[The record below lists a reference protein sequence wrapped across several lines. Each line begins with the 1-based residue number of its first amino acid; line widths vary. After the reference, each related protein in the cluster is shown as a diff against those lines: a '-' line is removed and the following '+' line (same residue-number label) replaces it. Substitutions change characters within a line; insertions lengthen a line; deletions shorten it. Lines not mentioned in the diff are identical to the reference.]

1 MDNQKF
7 SSDISTAYTFSGESF
22 KIGSGMLDKK
32 VWPEAA
38 VNMPLRMFNRHGLIA
53 GATGTG
59 KTKTLQLIMEGLSD
73 AGVPVLAMDI
83 KGDLSGLAMAGV
95 PNDRIKE
102 RYQQLQENYQPR
114 AYPVEFLSLSQEP
127 GTRLKA
133 TVTEFGPLLMAK
145 VLDLN
150 DTQEGLLAVLFKYC
164 DDQGLPLLDLKDL
177 TEVLQYAGAE
187 GKAVIEKEYGKI
199 SISSLGTIQR
209 KIIALE
215 QQGADLFFGERS
227 FEIKDLMRFPGD
239 GKGMLSVLRLMDMQ
253 EHPGLFATFM
263 LQLLGELYATMPEA
277 GDLGKP
283 KLVLFIDEAHLI
295 FKNGTSA
302 LLEQIETIVKLI
314 RSKGVGIFF
323 CTQDPTDI
331 PDSVLSQLGF
341 KIQHALR
348 AFTANDRKA
357 IKKTAENYP
366 LSDYYQT
373 DELLTQMGIG
383 EAMITLLNEKGIP
396 TTLVHTFLMT
406 PRSRMGVISA
416 AELSQIVASSSIA
429 AYYNERLDRQ
439 SAFEII
445 QQKTQQYAQA
455 SAAPAPK
462 ASSVTPPPK
471 TGEEQSWLGG
481 FLNSSV
487 GKQVQRSLV
496 RTFFGV
502 LSRAIK

>member
-1 MDNQKF
+1 MDSQKF
-7 SSDISTAYTFSGESF
+7 STDISTAYTFSGKSF

-32 VWPEAA
+32 VWPEAV

-83 KGDLSGLAMAGV
+83 KGDLSGLAAAGV
-95 PNDRIKE
+95 NSDKIKE
-102 RYQQLQENYQPR
+102 RYGLLQENYQPQT
-114 AYPVEFLSLSQEP
+114 YPVEFLSLSKEQ

-150 DTQEGLLAVLFKYC
+150 DTQEGLLAVLFKFC
-164 DDQGLPLLDLKDL
+164 DDKGMPLLDLKDL
-177 TEVLQYAGAE
+177 LEVLQYAGDE

-199 SISSLGTIQR
+199 STASLGTIQR

-227 FEIKDLMRFPGD
+227 FEIKDLMRTSSD
-239 GKGMLSVLRLMDMQ
+239 SRGMLSVLRLMDLQ

-263 LQLLGELYATMPEA
+263 LQLLGELYATLPEA
-277 GDLGKP
+277 GDLEKP

-295 FKNGTSA
+295 FKNATTA
-302 LLEQIETIVKLI
+302 LLEQIDTIVKLI

-323 CTQDPTDI
+323 CTQNPTDI

-348 AFTANDRKA
+348 AFTANDRKE

-383 EAMITLLNEKGIP
+383 EAMMTLLNEKGIP
-396 TTLVHTFLMT
+396 TPLVHVFLMT
-406 PRSRMGVISA
+406 PRSRMDVISA
-416 AELSQIVASSSIA
+416 DEFNQVVSSSSIA
-429 AYYNERLDRQ
+429 AYYNEPIDRE

-445 QQKTQQYAQA
+445 QKKTQQYAQA
-455 SAAPAPK
+455 AEGAKVTSV
-462 ASSVTPPPK
+462 ASPQK
-471 TGEEQSWLGG
+471 GKEEQSWLGG
-481 FLNSSV
+481 FLKSSV

-496 RTFFGV
+496 RTVFGV

>member
-1 MDNQKF
+1 MDNQQF
-7 SSDISTAYTFSGESF
+7 TSDISKAYTFSGKSF

-32 VWPEAA
+32 VWPEAL

-83 KGDLSGLAMAGV
+83 KGDLSGLAAAGV
-95 PNDRIKE
+95 NNDKIKE
-102 RYQQLQENYQPR
+102 RYGLLRENYQPQ
-114 AYPVEFLSLSQEP
+114 AYPVEFLSLSKEP

-150 DTQEGLLAVLFKYC
+150 DTQEGLLAVLFKFC
-164 DDQGLPLLDLKDL
+164 DDQGMPLLDLKDL
-177 TEVLQYAGAE
+177 TEVLQYAGDE
-187 GKAVIEKEYGKI
+187 GKAIIEKEYGKI
-199 SISSLGTIQR
+199 STASLGTIQR

-227 FEIKDLMRFPGD
+227 FEIKDLMRTSSD
-239 GKGMLSVLRLMDMQ
+239 GRGMLSVLRLMDLQ

-263 LQLLGELYATMPEA
+263 LQLLGEMYATLPEA
-277 GDLGKP
+277 GDLEKP

-295 FKNGTSA
+295 FKNATTA
-302 LLEQIETIVKLI
+302 LLEQIDTIVKLI

-323 CTQDPTDI
+323 CTQNPTDI

-348 AFTANDRKA
+348 AFTANDRKE

-366 LSDYYQT
+366 LSDYYQA
-373 DELLTQMGIG
+373 DQLLTQMGIG

-396 TTLVHTFLMT
+396 TPLVHVFLMT

-416 AELSQIVASSSIA
+416 AEFEQVLASSEIA
-429 AYYNERLDRQ
+429 AYYNEAIDRQ
-439 SAFEII
+439 SAFDII
-445 QQKTQQYAQA
+445 QQKTQQYAH
-455 SAAPAPK
+455 AAAAQPPK
-462 ASSVTPPPK
+462 VKAVTPPRK
-471 TGEEQSWLGG
+471 AKEDDSLLGG
-481 FLNSSV
+481 FLKSSV

-496 RTFFGV
+496 RTLFGV
-502 LSRAIK
+502 LNRALK